1 MIFPPKCRL
10 VICIPLN
17 QLYVDLN
24 NDEQI
29 INDTGIDENEA
40 LAALQKMISSIP
52 NQALKYEFLAKMKTI
67 IPFAH
72 FPSVFEKLEKET
84 SANG

>member
-1 MIFPPKCRL
+1 M
-10 VICIPLN
+10 N
-17 QLYVDLN
+17 M
-24 NDEQI
+24 I

-72 FPSVFEKLEKET
+72 FPSVFE
-84 SANG
+84 N